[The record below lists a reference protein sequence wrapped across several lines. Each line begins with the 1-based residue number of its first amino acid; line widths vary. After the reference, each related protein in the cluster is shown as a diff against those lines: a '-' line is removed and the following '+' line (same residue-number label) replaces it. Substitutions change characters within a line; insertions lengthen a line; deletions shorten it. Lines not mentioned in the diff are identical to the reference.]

1 MLPHRKRGRPK
12 NTLRREMEID
22 MKKMNKNWIELEK
35 KAQDRVGW
43 RMLVGG
49 LCSIGSNRRKYVTV
63 KPPPNAELLPFK
75 EKMRLFAQQI
85 GEDPPKERIKASSRQ
100 RELQSVNNLH

>member
-1 MLPHRKRGRPK
+1 MDQYYK
-12 NTLRREMEID
+12 NHQS
-22 MKKMNKNWIELEK
+22 NKTNLNHSVPRSSSQGKLATNNTPPTI
-35 KAQDRVGW
+35 
-43 RMLVGG
+43 
-49 LCSIGSNRRKYVTV
+49 TV